1 MTKEETPVKTKK
13 NRWLIAL
20 SAICIHL
27 SIGAAYAYS
36 VYTIPLVESLGWTVS
51 SVTIAFTV
59 MMTLGGAS
67 AAVFGKFVEKSG
79 PTRSAIVAAVLFG
92 IGQAG
97 SGFAVSIDSLVLFI
111 LSYGFLSGVGLGIGY
126 IAPVST
132 LVKWFP
138 DRRGLATGMAV
149 LGFGTGALITAPV
162 AASLMESV
170 GIPMTFYILGTS
182 YFILMLLGA
191 LYIAPPPR
199 NWMPRGMKESRSRR
213 GVKKLNDLSS
223 LTAKKAVKT
232 RHFWMLWTI
241 MLINTSAGIMMIS
254 VASPMAQTIGGLSA
268 AAAAVMVGL
277 MGVFNGAGRIGW
289 AAASDYLS
297 RPVVFIIFFVIQ
309 LVAFLTLPNTSSA
322 LLFQVL
328 IFLVVSC
335 YGGGFSNL
343 PAFIADLFGTKEL
356 AAIHGYLLTTWSLG
370 GLIGP
375 TLVSQIYAATGS
387 YLPVFYVF
395 TGLIAVALVI
405 ASILK
410 WDVRRIRREQ
420 NVPIEEKEFKAS
432 KL

>member
-1 MTKEETPVKTKK
+1 MSKEETTKSANK

-79 PTRSAIVAAVLFG
+79 PTKSAIVAAVLFG
-92 IGQAG
+92 LGQAG
-97 SGFAVSIDSLVLFI
+97 SGFAVSIDSLILFI
-111 LSYGFLSGVGLGIGY
+111 LSYGLLSGVGLGIGY

-170 GIPMTFYILGTS
+170 GIPVTFYILGTS

-191 LYIAPPPR
+191 LYIAPPPKG
-199 NWMPRGMKESRSRR
+199 WLPQGIKEKTTR
-213 GVKKLNDLSS
+213 GVRKLNDLSS
-223 LTAKKAVKT
+223 LTAQKAVKT

-277 MGVFNGAGRIGW
+277 MGIFNGAGRLGW

-309 LVAFLTLPNTSSA
+309 LVAFITLPNTSSA
-322 LLFQVL
+322 LVFQVL

-387 YLPVFYVF
+387 YIPVFHVF
-395 TGLIAVALVI
+395 TGLIIIALII
-405 ASILK
+405 AALLK
-410 WDVRRIRREQ
+410 WDVSRIRKQQRAPVATAYEDR
-420 NVPIEEKEFKAS
+420 
-432 KL
+432 

>member
-1 MTKEETPVKTKK
+1 MKTEK

-36 VYTIPLVESLGWTVS
+36 VYTNPLVDALGWSVS

-67 AAVFGKFVEKSG
+67 AAVFGRFVERSG
-79 PTRSAIVAAVLFG
+79 PRKSAMLAAVLFG
-92 IGQAG
+92 LGQAG
-97 SGFAVSIDSLVLFI
+97 SGFAVAIDSLTLFI
-111 LSYGFLSGVGLGIGY
+111 LSYGLLSGIGLGIGY

-162 AASLMESV
+162 AASLMESI
-170 GIPMTFYILGTS
+170 GITTTFYILGTS
-182 YFILMLLGA
+182 YFVLMTLGA
-191 LYIAPPPR
+191 LYIAPPPKG
-199 NWMPRGMKESRSRR
+199 WLPESMKETESNSYE
-213 GVKKLNDLSS
+213 KKIKDLSS
-223 LTAKKAVKT
+223 VNAGKAVRTK
-232 RHFWMLWTI
+232 HFWMLWII

-254 VASPMAQTIGGLSA
+254 VASPMAQTIGGLTA
-268 AAAAVMVGL
+268 AGAAIMVGL
-277 MGVFNGAGRIGW
+277 MGIFNGAGRIGW

-309 LVAFLTLPNTSSA
+309 LVAFLTLPNISSA
-322 LLFQVL
+322 IIFQVL

-356 AAIHGYLLTTWSLG
+356 GAIHGYLLTTWSLG

-375 TLVSQIYAATGS
+375 TAVSLIYDATGS
-387 YLPVFYVF
+387 YIPVFYVF
-395 TGLIAVALVI
+395 TALIAVALIIAVLLRKDVKRVQNLQKKIVI
-405 ASILK
+405 ETSGISAS
-410 WDVRRIRREQ
+410 E
-420 NVPIEEKEFKAS
+420 
-432 KL
+432 

>member
-1 MTKEETPVKTKK
+1 MKTKK

-36 VYTIPLVESLGWTVS
+36 VYTIPLVESLGWSVS
-51 SVTIAFTV
+51 SVTMAFTV

-67 AAVFGKFVEKSG
+67 AAVFGRFVERSG
-79 PTRSAIVAAVLFG
+79 PRKSAILAAVLFG
-92 IGQAG
+92 LGQAG
-97 SGFAVSIDSLVLFI
+97 SGLAVAMDSLPLFI
-111 LSYGFLSGVGLGIGY
+111 FNYGFLSGVGLGIGY
-126 IAPVST
+126 ISPVST

-162 AASLMESV
+162 AAYLMEALS
-170 GIPMTFYILGTS
+170 ISTTFYILGS
-182 YFILMLLGA
+182 CYFLLMLFGA
-191 LYIAPPPR
+191 LYIAPPPKS
-199 NWMPRGMKESRSRR
+199 WKPEGWKETIGPGPGKRI
-213 GVKKLNDLSS
+213 KDLAY
-223 LTAKKAVKT
+223 LGARKAVRTK
-232 RHFWMLWTI
+232 HFWMLWTM

-254 VASPMAQTIGGLSA
+254 VASPMAQSIGGMTA

-277 MGVFNGAGRIGW
+277 MGIFNGAGRLGW

-309 LVAFLTLPNTSSA
+309 LVAFISLPNISSA
-322 LLFQVL
+322 LLFQIL

-356 AAIHGYLLTTWSLG
+356 GAIHGYLLTTWSLG

-375 TLVSQIYAATGS
+375 TLVAQIHAFTGS
-387 YLPVFYVF
+387 YIPVFHVF
-395 TGLIAVALVI
+395 TGLIILAFVI
-405 ASILK
+405 ALLLK
-410 WDVRRIRREQ
+410 KDVRKIQKEQ
-420 NVPIEEKEFKAS
+420 KQNLEPNELKV
-432 KL
+432 

>member
-1 MTKEETPVKTKK
+1 MAKEGNHASTNK

-36 VYTIPLVESLGWTVS
+36 VYTIPLVESLGWSVS

-79 PTRSAIVAAVLFG
+79 PTKSAIVAALLFG
-92 IGQAG
+92 LGQAG
-97 SGFAVSIDSLVLFI
+97 SGFAVSADSLVMFI
-111 LSYGFLSGVGLGIGY
+111 LSYGLLSGIGLGIGY

-170 GIPMTFYILGTS
+170 GIPVTFYILGTS
-182 YFILMLLGA
+182 YFVLMLLGA
-191 LYIAPPPR
+191 LYIAPPPEG
-199 NWMPRGMKESRSRR
+199 WLPRGTGENTTGS
-213 GVKKLNDLSS
+213 KKKVNDLSS

-232 RHFWMLWTI
+232 RHFWMLWII

-277 MGVFNGAGRIGW
+277 MGIFNGAGRIGW

-297 RPVVFIIFFVIQ
+297 RPVVFIIFFIIQ
-309 LVAFLTLPNTSSA
+309 LVAFLSLPNISSA
-322 LLFQVL
+322 LIFQAL

-375 TLVSQIYAATGS
+375 TLVSQIFSATGS
-387 YLPVFYVF
+387 YIPVFYVF

-405 ASILK
+405 AILLK
-410 WDVRRIRREQ
+410 YDVKRIRKQQ
-420 NVPIEEKEFKAS
+420 NLSEAAAYKS
-432 KL
+432 

>member
-1 MTKEETPVKTKK
+1 MVKEESPVSTNK

-20 SAICIHL
+20 AAIFIHL

-36 VYTIPLVESLGWTVS
+36 VYTIPLVESLGWSVS

-79 PTRSAIVAAVLFG
+79 PTKSAIVAAVLFG
-92 IGQAG
+92 LGQAG
-97 SGFAVSIDSLVLFI
+97 SGFAVSMDSLVMFI
-111 LSYGFLSGVGLGIGY
+111 LSYGLLSGIGLGIGY

-162 AASLMESV
+162 AAALMETV

-182 YFILMLLGA
+182 YFVLMLLGA

-199 NWMPRGMKESRSRR
+199 DWLPWGMKESRTGRMQ
-213 GVKKLNDLSS
+213 KENDLSS
-223 LTAKKAVKT
+223 VTAKKAVKT

-268 AAAAVMVGL
+268 ASAAVMVGL
-277 MGVFNGAGRIGW
+277 MGIFNGAGRIGW

-309 LVAFLTLPNTSSA
+309 LVAFLSLPNTSSA
-322 LLFQVL
+322 LVFQTL

-356 AAIHGYLLTTWSLG
+356 AALHGYLLTTWSLG

-375 TLVSQIYAATGS
+375 TLVSQIFAATGS
-387 YLPVFYVF
+387 YIPVFYVF

-405 ASILK
+405 AVLLK
-410 WDVRRIRREQ
+410 RDIKRIRKHQ
-420 NVPIEEKEFKAS
+420 KAPISPAYKET
-432 KL
+432 